1 MTTEV
6 GVALAWR
13 TAPHKSAKDLFDKE
27 LIVGGHAGVDPELTP
42 RLYNAVLGTK
52 FKIIN
57 GYNGTTDIA
66 LAMERGEVA
75 GIGDWSWSSLKQQR
89 PRWVRDGS
97 ITLLL
102 QSGLNKDPELPDLP
116 NALDFAKT
124 ESDRKVLELF
134 LTQKTVAR
142 PVIAPPGV
150 PGERIAALRTAFAAL
165 AKDREFL
172 ADAEKANLEV
182 ALMPGEAV
190 ERIISVIASAP
201 RDVVDRYT
209 KAFAGTAQSR

>member
-1 MTTEV
+1 
-6 GVALAWR
+6 
-13 TAPHKSAKDLFDKE
+13 
-27 LIVGGHAGVDPELTP
+27 
-42 RLYNAVLGTK
+42 
-52 FKIIN
+52 
-57 GYNGTTDIA
+57 
-66 LAMERGEVA
+66 MERGEVA

-89 PRWVRDGS
+89 PQWVRDGS

-124 ESDRKVLELF
+124 DSDRKVLELF

-150 PGERIAALRTAFAAL
+150 PPDRIAVLRTAFAAL

-190 ERIISVIASAP
+190 ERIISLIASAP

-209 KAFAGTAQSR
+209 KAFAGAGAR